1 MDGRQPFWEPL
12 AQRFPST
19 LGYSNEIMTRLSFLS
34 LVGLFVCLASP
45 TPLQAADLTGKW
57 DFVWDTEGGER
68 RGIWVIAQDGET
80 VTAESEGQTLRGTFS
95 DGRLQVEGKFYSA
108 EAGYSSTLKVEGR
121 LEDGVLKGSG
131 SWDQYGMTFT
141 AKPAE

>member
-1 MDGRQPFWEPL
+1 MKQL
-12 AQRFPST
+12 
-19 LGYSNEIMTRLSFLS
+19 LRLFFTVLLVSATS
-34 LVGLFVCLASP
+34 PVGLL
-45 TPLQAADLTGKW
+45 AADLTGKW

-121 LEDGVLKGSG
+121 LEGGVLKGSG